1 MSFREFVRELNGNR
15 VEGELVKT
23 ILYSLLTSFII
34 LVFYYFV
41 GLNRT
46 NFLEKYGFYLF
57 FSVLSYSLIILSIRQ
72 VRAYKYFGCMSGMMV
87 GMTTGMIAGFLSG
100 FFVGSTNG
108 MFWGSVFGMFVGI
121 SVGIYNGKCCGVMGV
136 MEGITSGFMGGLM
149 GAMTA
154 IMMYNDNLKAAGI
167 IVFLISSIVMLGL
180 NFMIYS
186 EMREKDR
193 ELKEGYVSVIFL
205 SFILTTATV
214 LMMVFGPRSVLFG

>member
-1 MSFREFVRELNGNR
+1 MFLKEFVRELNGNR

-108 MFWGSVFGMFVGI
+108 MFWGS
-121 SVGIYNGKCCGVMGV
+121 
-136 MEGITSGFMGGLM
+136 
-149 GAMTA
+149 
-154 IMMYNDNLKAAGI
+154 
-167 IVFLISSIVMLGL
+167 
-180 NFMIYS
+180 
-186 EMREKDR
+186 
-193 ELKEGYVSVIFL
+193 
-205 SFILTTATV
+205 
-214 LMMVFGPRSVLFG
+214 

>member
-1 MSFREFVRELNGNR
+1 
-15 VEGELVKT
+15 
-23 ILYSLLTSFII
+23 
-34 LVFYYFV
+34 
-41 GLNRT
+41 
-46 NFLEKYGFYLF
+46 
-57 FSVLSYSLIILSIRQ
+57 
-72 VRAYKYFGCMSGMMV
+72 
-87 GMTTGMIAGFLSG
+87 
-100 FFVGSTNG
+100 
-108 MFWGSVFGMFVGI
+108 
-121 SVGIYNGKCCGVMGV
+121 
-136 MEGITSGFMGGLM
+136 MEGIPGGFMGGLM